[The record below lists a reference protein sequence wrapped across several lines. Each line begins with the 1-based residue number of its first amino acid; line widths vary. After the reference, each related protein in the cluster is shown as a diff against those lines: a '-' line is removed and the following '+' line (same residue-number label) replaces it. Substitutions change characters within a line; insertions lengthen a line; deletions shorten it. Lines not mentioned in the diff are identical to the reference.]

1 MRLVPDEELERLY
14 PKREAIVEVTL
25 DGGTHL
31 TKRIEAGRRA
41 AENPMLRDEVIVKAH
56 DLITPLAGGKS
67 TDALIDKIL
76 NIEKVKNIREL
87 RPLLQV
93 SKQWQLFK

>member
-1 MRLVPDEELERLY
+1 MP
-14 PKREAIVEVTL
+14 
-25 DGGTHL
+25 
-31 TKRIEAGRRA
+31 
-41 AENPMLRDEVIVKAH
+41 RDEVIVKAH

>member
-1 MRLVPDEELERLY
+1 MKL
-14 PKREAIVEVTL
+14 AT
-25 DGGTHL
+25 
-31 TKRIEAGRRA
+31 
-41 AENPMLRDEVIVKAH
+41 PMPRDEVIVKAR
-56 DLITPLAGGKS
+56 DLITPFAGGKS

-93 SKQWQLFK
+93 SK